1 MVILLMFIS
10 LVGWASDI
18 VVVDGVSYDVIPQ
31 DKVAKVVASKDGNEY
46 SGDVV
51 IRRSLVV
58 GDKEYAVTSI
68 GEGAFSGCQKL
79 SSVSIL
85 VSVTSIGT
93 EAFYDCPSL
102 GTVILPD
109 SLKTIADWAFW
120 GCESMTSLTIPD
132 AVVSI
137 GGYAFDGCVGLTSL
151 NIGRSVADIAD
162 FAFGGCKNLEA
173 VYCHAEQVPD
183 MKSEAFKAAQAE
195 YSLLYVPQ
203 VALDAYK
210 GAPTWSTFGQ
220 IEAIPDPS
228 EEASEEAE

>member
-1 MVILLMFIS
+1 MFSFPGYHAFAGFKYITE
-10 LVGWASDI
+10 I
-18 VVVDGVSYDVIPQ
+18 VYT
-31 DKVAKVVASKDGNEY
+31 
-46 SGDVV
+46 
-51 IRRSLVV
+51 
-58 GDKEYAVTSI
+58 KEIKNI
-68 GEGAFSGCQKL
+68 GE
-79 SSVSIL
+79 
-85 VSVTSIGT
+85 
-93 EAFYDCPSL
+93 
-102 GTVILPD
+102 
-109 SLKTIADWAFW
+109 
-120 GCESMTSLTIPD
+120 
-132 AVVSI
+132 
-137 GGYAFDGCVGLTSL
+137 YAFDGCVGLTSL